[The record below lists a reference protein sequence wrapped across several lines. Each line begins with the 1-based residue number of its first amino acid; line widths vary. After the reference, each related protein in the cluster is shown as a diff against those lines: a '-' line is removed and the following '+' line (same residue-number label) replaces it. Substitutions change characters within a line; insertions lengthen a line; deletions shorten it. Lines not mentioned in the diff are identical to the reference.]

1 MRKPFRF
8 VCIILVKCHH
18 ETGDTAHW
26 PPLVFVICV
35 RVLFP
40 LLHLPTH
47 LIAVTTSRTASE
59 LYDFYLCPLVE
70 HIRIGTPQ
78 VTSGEGGSVTLPYF
92 RLVT

>member
-1 MRKPFRF
+1 M
-8 VCIILVKCHH
+8 ILVVCHH

-26 PPLVFVICV
+26 PPFEFLNLYL
-35 RVLFP
+35 RGLFP

-92 RLVT
+92 